1 MEVFPY
7 TNNNFIQL
15 KGNNMENR
23 VISGATSNESLL
35 STHKV
40 LRNTYLLLS
49 MTLAFSAVVAFVA
62 MSMNAPALP
71 WWGLLIGFY
80 GLLFLTNAT
89 ANSSAGILSVFA
101 LTGFL
106 GYTLGPILNRYIGA
120 GLGDVVVLA
129 LGATALV
136 FFACSVYVLT
146 TKKDMS
152 FLSGMMMALFVVLL
166 VGIIANIF
174 LAIPALSL
182 AMSALF
188 VVFSSGAI
196 LLGTSN
202 IIHGGETNYIRATVD
217 LYVSLYNL
225 FLSLLQIFGVLGSDD

>member
-1 MEVFPY
+1 
-7 TNNNFIQL
+7 
-15 KGNNMENR
+15 MENR
-23 VISGATSNESLL
+23 LAHSYSTSESLI

-40 LRNTYLLLS
+40 LRNTYMLLS
-49 MTLAFSAVVAFVA
+49 MTLAFSAVVAFAA
-62 MSMNAPALP
+62 MAMNAPALP
-71 WWGLLIGFY
+71 WWGMLIGFY

-89 ANSSAGILSVFA
+89 SNSSAGILSVFA

-120 GLGDVVVLA
+120 GLGDIVALA

-136 FFACSVYVLT
+136 FFACSAYVLT

-152 FLSGMMMALFVVLL
+152 FISGMMVALFVVLL

-174 LAIPALSL
+174 LAIPALGL
-182 AMSALF
+182 ALSSLF
-188 VVFSSGAI
+188 VIFSSGAI
-196 LLGTSN
+196 LLATSN

-217 LYVSLYNL
+217 LYVSIYNL
-225 FLSLLQIFGVLGSDD
+225 FVSFLQIFGVLGNDD

>member
-1 MEVFPY
+1 M
-7 TNNNFIQL
+7 Q
-15 KGNNMENR
+15 NR
-23 VISGATSNESLL
+23 LATEYARGESLL

-40 LRNTYLLLS
+40 LRNTYLLLA
-49 MTLAFSAVVAFVA
+49 MTLAFSSVVAFVS
-62 MSMNAPALP
+62 MSLNLPRLP
-71 WWGLLIGFY
+71 WWGMLIGFY

-89 ANSSAGILSVFA
+89 SNSGLGIVGVFA

-106 GYTLGPILNRYIGA
+106 GYSLGPILNAYIGR
-120 GLGDVVVLA
+120 GLGDVVGLA
-129 LGATALV
+129 FGATAMV
-136 FFACSVYVLT
+136 FFACSAYVLV

-166 VGIIANIF
+166 VGVIANIF

-188 VVFSSGAI
+188 ILFSSGAI
-196 LLGTSN
+196 LLATSN

-225 FLSLLQIFGVLGSDD
+225 FVSFLQIFGVLGNDD

>member
-1 MEVFPY
+1 
-7 TNNNFIQL
+7 
-15 KGNNMENR
+15 MENR
-23 VISGATSNESLL
+23 LAHSSAQFESLL

-40 LRNTYLLLS
+40 LRNTYLLLG
-49 MTLAFSAVVAFVA
+49 MTLVFSSVIAFVA

-71 WWGLLIGFY
+71 WWGVLAGFY

-89 ANSSAGILSVFA
+89 ANSGAGILSVFA

-106 GYTLGPILNRYIGA
+106 GYTLGPILNRYLGA
-120 GLGDVVVLA
+120 GLGDAVALA

-136 FFACSVYVLT
+136 FFACSAYVLT

-166 VGIIANIF
+166 VGVIANIF
-174 LAIPALSL
+174 LHIPALSL
-182 AMSALF
+182 ALSGLF
-188 VVFSSGAI
+188 VIFSSGAI
-196 LLGTSN
+196 LLTTSN
-202 IIHGGETNYIRATVD
+202 IIHNGETNYIRATVD

-225 FLSLLQIFGVLGSDD
+225 FVSFLQIFGVLSSDD

>member
-1 MEVFPY
+1 
-7 TNNNFIQL
+7 
-15 KGNNMENR
+15 MENR
-23 VISGATSNESLL
+23 VISGTASGESLL

-49 MTLAFSAVVAFVA
+49 MTLAFSAIIAFVA

-89 ANSSAGILSVFA
+89 ANSGAGILSVFA

-136 FFACSVYVLT
+136 FFACSAYVLT

>member
-1 MEVFPY
+1 
-7 TNNNFIQL
+7 
-15 KGNNMENR
+15 MENR
-23 VISGATSNESLL
+23 LAHSSAQSESLL

-40 LRNTYLLLS
+40 LRNTYLLLG
-49 MTLAFSAVVAFVA
+49 MTLVFSSVIAFVA

-71 WWGLLIGFY
+71 WWGVLAGFY

-89 ANSSAGILSVFA
+89 ANSGAGILSVFA

-106 GYTLGPILNRYIGA
+106 GYTLGPILNRYLGA
-120 GLGDVVVLA
+120 GLGDAVALA

-136 FFACSVYVLT
+136 FFACSAYVLT

-166 VGIIANIF
+166 VGVIANIF
-174 LAIPALSL
+174 LHIPALSL
-182 AMSALF
+182 ALSGLF
-188 VVFSSGAI
+188 VIFSSGAI
-196 LLGTSN
+196 LLTTSN
-202 IIHGGETNYIRATVD
+202 IIHNGETNYIRATVD

-225 FLSLLQIFGVLGSDD
+225 FVSFLQIFGILSSDD

>member
-1 MEVFPY
+1 
-7 TNNNFIQL
+7 
-15 KGNNMENR
+15 MENR
-23 VISGATSNESLL
+23 VISGAASNESLL

-49 MTLAFSAVVAFVA
+49 MTLAFSAVIAFVA

-89 ANSSAGILSVFA
+89 ANSGAGIFSVFA

-120 GLGDVVVLA
+120 GLGDIVVLA

-136 FFACSVYVLT
+136 FFACSAYVLT

-152 FLSGMMMALFVVLL
+152 FLSGMMLALFVVLL

-202 IIHGGETNYIRATVD
+202 IIHGGETNYIRATID

-225 FLSLLQIFGVLGSDD
+225 FLSLLQIFGVFGNDD

>member
-1 MEVFPY
+1 
-7 TNNNFIQL
+7 
-15 KGNNMENR
+15 MENR
-23 VISGATSNESLL
+23 LEQGYASSQSLI

-49 MTLAFSAVVAFVA
+49 MTLVFSAVIAFVA
-62 MSMNAPALP
+62 MTTNAPALP
-71 WWGLLIGFY
+71 WWGLLAGFY

-89 ANSSAGILSVFA
+89 ANSTTGLVSVFA

-106 GYTLGPILNRYIGA
+106 GYTLGPILNLYVGA
-120 GLGDVVVLA
+120 GLGDVIVLA

-136 FFACSVYVLT
+136 FFTCSAYVLT

-152 FLSGMMMALFVVLL
+152 FLNGMMIALFVVLL
-166 VGIIANIF
+166 VGVIANIF
-174 LAIPALSL
+174 LNISGLSL
-182 AMSALF
+182 ALSGLF
-188 VVFSSGAI
+188 VIFSSGAI
-196 LLGTSN
+196 LLTTSN

-225 FLSLLQIFGVLGSDD
+225 FVSFLRIFGVLSSDD

>member
-1 MEVFPY
+1 
-7 TNNNFIQL
+7 
-15 KGNNMENR
+15 MENR
-23 VISGATSNESLL
+23 LAHSSAQSESLL

-40 LRNTYLLLS
+40 LRNTYLLLG
-49 MTLAFSAVVAFVA
+49 MTLVFSSVIAFVA

-71 WWGLLIGFY
+71 WWGVLAGFY

-89 ANSSAGILSVFA
+89 ANSGAGILSVFA

-106 GYTLGPILNRYIGA
+106 GYTLGPILNRYLGA
-120 GLGDVVVLA
+120 GLGDVVALA

-136 FFACSVYVLT
+136 FFACSAYVLT

-166 VGIIANIF
+166 VGVIANIF
-174 LAIPALSL
+174 LHIPALSL
-182 AMSALF
+182 ALSGLF
-188 VVFSSGAI
+188 VIFSSGAI
-196 LLGTSN
+196 LLTTSN
-202 IIHGGETNYIRATVD
+202 IIHNGETNYIRATVD

-225 FLSLLQIFGVLGSDD
+225 FVSFLQIFGVLSSDD

>member
-1 MEVFPY
+1 
-7 TNNNFIQL
+7 
-15 KGNNMENR
+15 MENR
-23 VISGATSNESLL
+23 LAHVSAQSESLL

-49 MTLAFSAVVAFVA
+49 MTLVFSSVIAFVA

-71 WWGLLIGFY
+71 WWGVLAGFY

-89 ANSSAGILSVFA
+89 ANSGAGILIVFA

-106 GYTLGPILNRYIGA
+106 GYTLGPILNRYLGA
-120 GLGDVVVLA
+120 GLGDAVALA

-136 FFACSVYVLT
+136 FFACSAYVLT

-166 VGIIANIF
+166 VGVIANIF
-174 LAIPALSL
+174 LHIPALSL
-182 AMSALF
+182 ALSGLF
-188 VVFSSGAI
+188 VIFSSGAI
-196 LLGTSN
+196 LLTTSN
-202 IIHGGETNYIRATVD
+202 IIHNGETNYIRATVD

-225 FLSLLQIFGVLGSDD
+225 FVSFLQIFGVLSSDD

>member
-1 MEVFPY
+1 
-7 TNNNFIQL
+7 
-15 KGNNMENR
+15 MENR
-23 VISGATSNESLL
+23 LAQGYARSESLI

-40 LRNTYLLLS
+40 LRNTYMLLA
-49 MTLAFSAVVAFVA
+49 MTLTFSAIVAFVA

-71 WWGLLIGFY
+71 WWALLVGFY

-89 ANSSAGILSVFA
+89 SNSGAGLLSVFA

-120 GLGDVVVLA
+120 GLGDIVALA
-129 LGATALV
+129 FGATALV
-136 FFACSVYVLT
+136 FFACSAYVLT

-174 LAIPALSL
+174 LSIPALGL
-182 AMSALF
+182 ALSSLF
-188 VVFSSGAI
+188 VIFSSGAI
-196 LLGTSN
+196 LLATSN

-217 LYVSLYNL
+217 LYVSIYNL
-225 FLSLLQIFGVLGSDD
+225 FISFLQIFGVLGSDD